1 MRLRGEFE
9 RDELRVPELR
19 VGSFAMFG
27 RALLLVGLLLGAGA
41 ASGQNLE
48 ADQQNYCT
56 YLVEQA
62 KAQSDLLRTPNALAG
77 LTQPNTG
84 LPTQVVAGAQLSLA
98 NLKRAGITLDAARK
112 NCELYKASTTVQMTE
127 QYALQAIEK
136 DALTHR
142 LALIAKASESLNAMI
157 DEARKMVEA
166 QNMTRPMLL
175 GLLANRMKLES
186 DKADTETRIAALYVP
201 PLSEQPLKLQVAAKQ
216 ASDLDEQKALALLTK
231 QNNWDVALTVGTHQQ
246 VNPVANGFQPY
257 GEVNL
262 TYNLASK
269 AIDRHLDR
277 SVAAY
282 GDWKKVQEGDAARGM
297 EVLRGEL
304 DRSLAAERGRLARL
318 QAEADEMAEN
328 RRLVSDPRTSAALDF
343 RNQLDATALLL
354 GIESGDAAYRIE
366 RLQAYVARNF

>member
-1 MRLRGEFE
+1 MFVWRLSG
-9 RDELRVPELR
+9 V
-19 VGSFAMFG
+19 
-27 RALLLVGLLLGAGA
+27 ALLILLLSGRVSA
-41 ASGQNLE
+41 AQNLQ

-77 LTQPNTG
+77 LTQPDTG
-84 LPTQVVAGAQLSLA
+84 LPTQVVAGAQLSLS
-98 NLKRAGITLDAARK
+98 NLRKAGITLDAARK

-142 LALIAKASESLNAMI
+142 LELIGKASDSLNAMI
-157 DEARKMVEA
+157 DETTKMVAA

-175 GLLANRMKLES
+175 GLLSNRMKLES
-186 DKADTETRIAALYVP
+186 DRADTESRIAALYVP
-201 PLSEQPLKLQVAAKQ
+201 PLSDQPLKLQVAAKQ

-231 QNNWDVALTVGTHQQ
+231 QSNWDVALTVGTHQQ
-246 VNPVANGFQPY
+246 VNPVANGPQPY

-269 AIDRHLDR
+269 AIDRHLDK
-277 SVAAY
+277 SVEAY

-297 EVLRGEL
+297 EVLRGEI
-304 DRSLAAERGRLARL
+304 DQSLAAQQRRL
-318 QAEADEMAEN
+318 QRLQQEAAEVEN
-328 RRLVSDPRTSAALDF
+328 NRHLVNDPQTSAALDF
-343 RNQLDATALLL
+343 RNQLVSTQLLL
-354 GIESGDAAYRIE
+354 GIESGDASYRID
-366 RLQAYVARNF
+366 RLQEYVAKNF